1 MSSRWN
7 TGREARAAWAKSW
20 QEVDVTLA
28 HRDVFYYMDRIK
40 QAYVRRLLP
49 PGSRCLEVGCGSGRL
64 SALLARDGHQ
74 LTCMDYTLE
83 ALHAAQRNFASAQL
97 SGRFVQGD
105 AFALPFAAGSFD
117 AVFSTGLLEHFEDSL
132 PVVAEMTRVLR
143 PGGIFF
149 SDIVPRKFSLLRAF
163 EFMRP
168 QRAVFERAF
177 TRDEIL
183 EMLEH
188 AGLKSAGTFPAGVFP
203 PFWLPIIVRSATY
216 RRAHGRVVRS
226 LLPVLRRLDRSWLAE
241 KLGFYWFCWGFKRP

>member
-1 MSSRWN
+1 MTKRWN
-7 TGREARAAWAKSW
+7 TGRAARAAWARSW
-20 QEVDVTLA
+20 QEVDVTLH
-28 HRDVFYYMDRIK
+28 HRDVFYYMDRVK

-49 PGSRCLEVGCGSGRL
+49 PESRCLEVGCGSARL

-74 LTCMDYTLE
+74 LTCMDYTME
-83 ALHAAQRNFASAQL
+83 ALDAAQRNFAAARL
-97 SGRFVQGD
+97 PGRFVQGD

-117 AVFSTGLLEHFEDSL
+117 AVFSTGLLEHFADPL

-183 EMLEH
+183 EMLAQ
-188 AGLKSAGTFPAGVFP
+188 AGLKSGGTLPAGVFP
-203 PFWLPIIVRSATY
+203 PFWLPIIVRSAAY
-216 RRAHGRVVRS
+216 RRAHGRVVRG
-226 LLPVLRRLDRSWLAE
+226 LLPFLRRLDRSWLAE
-241 KLGFYWFCWGFKRP
+241 KLGFYWFCWGYKRP